1 MKQSIRAATAVVACG
16 LVLAG
21 CGGTKILKHPDAFNP
36 AAPLASGA
44 DAQLAVTLDWVVVR
58 DGPGTWARSADWDE
72 YLLTVHNRAA
82 APLAILSV
90 TVIDSLGETI
100 CADQERSRL
109 VKASRRTSKRYK
121 GEGIEVKAGAS
132 SDVLLAAGA
141 IGGAVAYGAGA
152 TLAVA
157 GGSSA
162 MAAGALGGLVIA
174 PVLVVGA
181 LVKSSNEKEVA
192 AEIRRRHAA
201 LPIELQAGES
211 RTLALFFPLAPAPR
225 SVELLYAGA
234 EGPRVV
240 SIDTGPVLTGLHLA
254 K

>member
-1 MKQSIRAATAVVACG
+1 MNPSIRALTAAVACG

-21 CGGTKILKHPDAFNP
+21 CGGTKILKQPGAFTP

-44 DAQLAVTLDWVVVR
+44 DAQLVAMLDWVIVR
-58 DGPGTWARSADWDE
+58 DGQGTWARNADWDE
-72 YLLTVHNRAA
+72 YLLTVHNRSA
-82 APLAILSV
+82 APLQIVSV
-90 TVIDSLGETI
+90 SVIDSLGETI
-100 CADQERSRL
+100 RSDKERSRL

-132 SDVLLAAGA
+132 SEALLATGA
-141 IGGAVAYGAGA
+141 IAGGLAYGAGA

-157 GGSSA
+157 GGGSA
-162 MAAGALGGLVIA
+162 MAAGALGGLVLGPA
-174 PVLVVGA
+174 LVVGA

-201 LPIELQAGES
+201 LPIELQPGES
-211 RTLALFFPLAPAPR
+211 RALALFFPIAPAPR

-234 EGPRVV
+234 EGPQVV
-240 SIDTGPVLTGLHLA
+240 SIDTGPVLAGLHLA